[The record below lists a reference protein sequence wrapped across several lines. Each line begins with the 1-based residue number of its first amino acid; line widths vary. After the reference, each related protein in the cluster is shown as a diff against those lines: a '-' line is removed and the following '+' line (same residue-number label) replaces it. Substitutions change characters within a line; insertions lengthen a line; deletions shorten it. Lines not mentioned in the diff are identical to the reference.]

1 MDRFD
6 PRSLAKKN
14 EGQKIAETK
23 IPEGKGLALGNHP
36 KVMKNITKEENRDLK
51 VIFGVLFGHK
61 KVKLKDVKVL
71 LKKWNGWE
79 INDDE
84 ETLNTLEENA
94 ANVSHYFTL
103 LFTYSPRCLSGK
115 NTESTQ
121 KIVPVSSLYF
131 FCVKHKSKKFSF

>member
-79 INDDE
+79 TIPPQCMCCPLFLIRRRCKQV
-84 ETLNTLEENA
+84 LN
-94 ANVSHYFTL
+94 
-103 LFTYSPRCLSGK
+103 
-115 NTESTQ
+115 
-121 KIVPVSSLYF
+121 
-131 FCVKHKSKKFSF
+131 